1 MPEAPRDPGTCTGQ
15 NTGPGL
21 QVQSLT
27 ELWPTATNTCSV
39 AVEKFKQ
46 DFAEGDFFLFARH
59 HVGNIFHGDAH

>member
-1 MPEAPRDPGTCTGQ
+1 MPEAPRHPGSCTGQ
-15 NTGPGL
+15 NTGPRL
-21 QVQSLT
+21 QVQSLM
-27 ELWPTATNTCSV
+27 EISPTATNAGSV